1 MITYAV
7 LADNGSTAAQTPARD
22 SVEFGPRVRDVKFAA
37 AGTFDSGSFQL
48 EMQDGTNW
56 YAVGTA
62 LTAAGVND
70 VKVVE
75 GRPLRVTAGSI
86 AGAASTVVCR
96 VLGASAVAV
105 VS

>member
-37 AGTFDSGSFQL
+37 AGTFDTGSFQL

-56 YAVGTA
+56 YSVGSP
-62 LTAAGVND
+62 LTSAGVAD

-75 GRPLRVTAGSI
+75 GKPLRVTAASI
-86 AGAASTVVCR
+86 AGAASTVICR
-96 VLGASAVAV
+96 VMGCSPEAV
-105 VS
+105 VA

>member
-7 LADNGSTAAQTPARD
+7 LADNGSTAAQTPKRD
-22 SVEFGPRVRDVKFAA
+22 SNEFGYKVVDVKFAA

-48 EMQDGTNW
+48 EMSDGTNW
-56 YAVGTA
+56 YSVGSP
-62 LTAAGVND
+62 LTAAGVGD

-75 GRPLRVTAGSI
+75 GRPLRVTAASI

-96 VLGASAVAV
+96 VMGVSPEAV